1 MNSVLLIGLGRFGT
15 NIAEKLY
22 ELKHEVMALDTDE
35 NRINEI
41 LPIVTRAQIG
51 NGTDIDLL
59 KSLGVEDYDVCIVT
73 IKDFSDSL
81 QTVSLLK
88 ELGAKAVV
96 ARAISDI
103 HEKFLLRNGADE
115 TVYPE
120 KQLATWTAVCFT
132 SNHVFDYVRL
142 DDKHSIFEVTIPD
155 EWNGKTVGELQVRK
169 KHGLN
174 IMAVKEDNGLNMV
187 ITPDMVLTT
196 DKHILVLGSIKD
208 IKKIFNI

>member
-1 MNSVLLIGLGRFGT
+1 MKSVLLIGLGRFGT
-15 NIAEKLY
+15 NVAEKLY
-22 ELKHEVMALDTDE
+22 ELKHEVMAIDTDE
-35 NRINEI
+35 TRINEV
-41 LPIVTRAQIG
+41 LPIVTKAQIG

-96 ARAISDI
+96 ARAVSDI

-132 SNHVFDYVRL
+132 SNHIFDYVRL

-155 EWNGKTVGELQVRK
+155 EWNGKTVGQLEVRR
-169 KHGLN
+169 KHGIN
-174 IMAVKEDNGLNMV
+174 IMAIKEKDGLNML
-187 ITPDMVLTT
+187 ITPDMVLTA

>member
-1 MNSVLLIGLGRFGT
+1 MKSVLLIGLGRFGT
-15 NIAEKLY
+15 NVAQKLY
-22 ELKHEVMALDTDE
+22 ELKHEVMALDNDE
-35 NRINEI
+35 ARINEI

-51 NGTDIDLL
+51 NSTDIDLL
-59 KSLGVEDYDVCIVT
+59 KSIGVEDYDVCIVA
-73 IKDFSDSL
+73 IKDFADSL

-96 ARAISDI
+96 ARAVSDI

-120 KQLATWTAVCFT
+120 KRLATWTAVCFT
-132 SNHVFDYVRL
+132 SNHVFDYIRL
-142 DDKHSIFEVTIPD
+142 DDDHSIFEVAIPD
-155 EWNGKTVGELQVRK
+155 EWNGKTVEQLAIRR

-174 IMAVKEDNGLNMV
+174 IMAIKEKNGLNMA
-187 ITPDMVLTT
+187 ITPDMVLTS
-196 DKHILVLGSIKD
+196 DKHILVLGSIKS

>member
-1 MNSVLLIGLGRFGT
+1 MKTVLLIGLGRFGT
-15 NIAEKLY
+15 NVAQKLC
-22 ELKHEVMALDTDE
+22 ELKHEVMALDIHE
-35 NRINEI
+35 ERINAI
-41 LPIVTRAQIG
+41 LPVVTRAQIG
-51 NGTDIDLL
+51 NSTDVELL
-59 KSLGVEDYDVCIVT
+59 RSLGVEDYDVCIVT
-73 IKDFSDSL
+73 IKDFADSL

-96 ARAISDI
+96 ARAVDDV

-132 SNHVFDYVRL
+132 SNHVFDYIRL
-142 DDKHSIFEVTIPD
+142 DDEHSIFEVTIPD
-155 EWNGKTVGELQVRK
+155 EWEGKTIEQLAVRR

-174 IMAVKEDNGLNMV
+174 IMAVKEESGLNMQ
-187 ITPDMVLTT
+187 ITPDMVLTR
-196 DKHILVLGSIKD
+196 DKHILVLGTIKN

>member
-1 MNSVLLIGLGRFGT
+1 MKSVLLIGLGRFGS

-22 ELKHEVMALDTDE
+22 ELKHEVMAIDQYE
-35 NRINEI
+35 ERINKN
-41 LPIVTRAQIG
+41 LPFVTRAQIG
-51 NGTDIDLL
+51 DSTDIELL

-73 IKDFSDSL
+73 IKDFADSL

-96 ARAISDI
+96 ARAIDDV

-132 SNHVFDYVRL
+132 SNHVFDYIRL
-142 DDKHSIFEVTIPD
+142 DDEHSIFEVTIPD
-155 EWNGKTVGELQVRK
+155 EWNGKTIEQLGVRR

-174 IMAVKEDNGLNMV
+174 IMAIKEESGLNMA
-187 ITPDMVLTT
+187 ITPDMVLTQ
-196 DKHILVLGSIKD
+196 DKHLLVLGTIKN

>member
-1 MNSVLLIGLGRFGT
+1 MKTVLLIGLGRFGT
-15 NIAEKLY
+15 NVAQKLY
-22 ELKHEVMALDTDE
+22 ELKHEVMALDIHE
-35 NRINEI
+35 ERINAI
-41 LPIVTRAQIG
+41 LPVVTRAQIG
-51 NGTDIDLL
+51 NSTDIELL
-59 KSLGVEDYDVCIVT
+59 RSLGVEDYDVCIVT
-73 IKDFSDSL
+73 IKDFADSL

-96 ARAISDI
+96 ARAVDEV

-142 DDKHSIFEVTIPD
+142 DDEHSIFEVTIPD
-155 EWNGKTVGELQVRK
+155 EWEGKTIEQLAVRR

-174 IMAVKEDNGLNMV
+174 IMAVKEESGLNMQ
-187 ITPDMVLTT
+187 ITPDMVLTRN
-196 DKHILVLGSIKD
+196 KHILVLGTIKN

>member
-1 MNSVLLIGLGRFGT
+1 MKTVLLIGLGRFGT
-15 NIAEKLY
+15 NVAQKLY
-22 ELKHEVMALDTDE
+22 ELKHEVMAIDTDE
-35 NRINEI
+35 VRINEI

-51 NGTDIDLL
+51 NSTDIELL

-73 IKDFSDSL
+73 IKDFADSL

-96 ARAISDI
+96 ARAVSDI

-155 EWNGKTVGELQVRK
+155 EWNGKTVGKLEVRR

-174 IMAVKEDNGLNMV
+174 IMAIKEKSGLNMV
-187 ITPDMVLTT
+187 ITPDTVLTN

-208 IKKIFNI
+208 IKKVFNI

>member
-1 MNSVLLIGLGRFGT
+1 MKSVLLIGLGRFG
-15 NIAEKLY
+15 NNVAEKLY

-35 NRINEI
+35 QRINEI
-41 LPIVTRAQIG
+41 LPFVTRAQIG
-51 NGTDIDLL
+51 DSTDIELL

-73 IKDFSDSL
+73 IKDFADSL

-96 ARAISDI
+96 ARATDDV
-103 HEKFLLRNGADE
+103 HEKFLLRNGADQ

-132 SNHVFDYVRL
+132 SNHVFDYIRL
-142 DDKHSIFEVTIPD
+142 DDEHSIFEVTIPED
-155 EWNGKTVGELQVRK
+155 WEGKTIEQLAVRR

-174 IMAVKEDNGLNMV
+174 IMAVKEEKGLNMA
-187 ITPDMVLTT
+187 ITPDTVLTA
-196 DKHILVLGSIKD
+196 DKHLLVLGSIKN
-208 IKKIFNI
+208 IKKTFNI

>member
-1 MNSVLLIGLGRFGT
+1 MKSVLLIGLGRFGT
-15 NIAEKLY
+15 NVAQKLY
-22 ELKHEVMALDTDE
+22 ELKHEVMALDVHED
-35 NRINEI
+35 RINNI
-41 LPIVTRAQIG
+41 LPIVTRGQIG
-51 NGTDIDLL
+51 NSTDVELL

-96 ARAISDI
+96 ARAVSDT

-142 DDKHSIFEVTIPD
+142 DDNHSIFEVTIPD
-155 EWNGKTVGELQVRK
+155 DWNGKTIEQLAVRR

-174 IMAVKEDNGLNMV
+174 IMAVKEETGLNMA

-196 DKHILVLGSIKD
+196 DKHILVLGSIKN

>member
-1 MNSVLLIGLGRFGT
+1 MKSVLLIGLGRFGT
-15 NIAEKLY
+15 NVADKLY
-22 ELKHEVMALDTDE
+22 ELKHEVMALDMCE
-35 NRINEI
+35 ERINEI

-51 NGTDIDLL
+51 DSTDVELL
-59 KSLGVEDYDVCIVT
+59 RSLGVEDYDVCIVT
-73 IKDFSDSL
+73 IKDFADSL

-96 ARAISDI
+96 ARAVSDT

-132 SNHVFDYVRL
+132 SNHVFDYIRL
-142 DDKHSIFEVTIPD
+142 DDNHSIFEVTIPD
-155 EWNGKTVGELQVRK
+155 EWNGKTVEQLAVRR

-174 IMAVKEDNGLNMV
+174 IMAVKREDGLDMA

-196 DKHILVLGSIKD
+196 DMHILVLGGIKN
-208 IKKIFNI
+208 IKKVFNI

>member
-1 MNSVLLIGLGRFGT
+1 MKTVLLIGLGRFG
-15 NIAEKLY
+15 NNVAQKLY
-22 ELKHEVMALDTDE
+22 ELKHEVMALDIDE
-35 NRINEI
+35 ERINAI
-41 LPIVTRAQIG
+41 LPIVTKAQIG
-51 NGTDIDLL
+51 KSTDVELL

-73 IKDFSDSL
+73 IKDFADSL

-96 ARAISDI
+96 ARATDDV

-132 SNHVFDYVRL
+132 SNHVFDYIRL
-142 DDKHSIFEVTIPD
+142 DDQHSIFEVTIPE
-155 EWNGKTVGELQVRK
+155 EWEGKTIEQLAVRR

-174 IMAVKEDNGLNMV
+174 IMAIKENGGLNMA
-187 ITPDMVLTT
+187 ITPDTVLTARQ
-196 DKHILVLGSIKD
+196 HLLVLGNIKN
-208 IKKIFNI
+208 IKKVFNI

>member
-1 MNSVLLIGLGRFGT
+1 MKTVLLIGLGRFGT
-15 NIAEKLY
+15 NVAQKLC
-22 ELKHEVMALDTDE
+22 ELKHEVMALDIYE
-35 NRINEI
+35 ERINAI
-41 LPIVTRAQIG
+41 LPVVTRAQIG
-51 NGTDIDLL
+51 NSTDVELL
-59 KSLGVEDYDVCIVT
+59 RSLGVEDYDVCIVT
-73 IKDFSDSL
+73 IKDFADSL

-96 ARAISDI
+96 ARAVDDV

-132 SNHVFDYVRL
+132 SNHVFDYIRL
-142 DDKHSIFEVTIPD
+142 DDEHSIFEVTIPD
-155 EWNGKTVGELQVRK
+155 EWEGKTIEQLAVRR

-174 IMAVKEDNGLNMV
+174 IMAVKEESGLNMQ
-187 ITPDMVLTT
+187 ITPDMVLTR
-196 DKHILVLGSIKD
+196 DKHILVLGTIKN

>member
-1 MNSVLLIGLGRFGT
+1 MKSVLLIGLGRFGT
-15 NIAEKLY
+15 NVAEKLY
-22 ELKHEVMALDTDE
+22 ELKREVMALDIHE
-35 NRINEI
+35 ERINKI

-51 NGTDIDLL
+51 NGTDVELL

-73 IKDFSDSL
+73 IKNFADSL

-96 ARAISDI
+96 ARAIDDI

-132 SNHVFDYVRL
+132 SNHVFDYIRL
-142 DDKHSIFEVTIPD
+142 DDEHSIFEVTIPE
-155 EWNGKTVGELQVRK
+155 EWEGKTIEQLAVRR

-174 IMAVKEDNGLNMV
+174 IMAIKEPEGLNMS
-187 ITPDMVLTT
+187 ITPDMVLTA
-196 DKHILVLGSIKD
+196 DKHLLVLGTIKN

>member
-1 MNSVLLIGLGRFGT
+1 MKTVLLIGLGRFGT
-15 NIAEKLY
+15 NVAQKLY
-22 ELKHEVMALDTDE
+22 ELKHEVMAIDIHE
-35 NRINEI
+35 ERINAI
-41 LPIVTRAQIG
+41 LPLVTRAEIG
-51 NGTDIDLL
+51 SGTDVELL

-73 IKDFSDSL
+73 IKDFADSL

-88 ELGAKAVV
+88 ELGAKSVV
-96 ARAISDI
+96 ARAVSDI

-155 EWNGKTVGELQVRK
+155 DWDGKTVGKLEVRR

-174 IMAVKEDNGLNMV
+174 IMAIKEDDGLNMV
-187 ITPDMVLTT
+187 ITPDTVLTT
-196 DKHILVLGSIKD
+196 DKHILVLGSIKN
-208 IKKIFNI
+208 IKKVFDI

>member
-1 MNSVLLIGLGRFGT
+1 MKSILLIGLGRFGT
-15 NIAEKLY
+15 NIAQKLY
-22 ELKHEVMALDTDE
+22 ELKHEVMAVDIHE
-35 NRINEI
+35 ERINAI

-51 NGTDIDLL
+51 NGTDVDFLN
-59 KSLGVEDYDVCIVT
+59 SLGVEDYDVCIVT
-73 IKDFSDSL
+73 VKNFADSL

-96 ARAISDI
+96 ARATSDI

-115 TVYPE
+115 IVFPE
-120 KQLATWTAVCFT
+120 KQLATWAAVCFT
-132 SNHVFDYVRL
+132 SNHVFDYIRL
-142 DDKHSIFEVTIPD
+142 DDNHSIFEVSIPD
-155 EWNGKTVGELQVRK
+155 DWSGKTIEQLAVRR

-174 IMAVKEDNGLNMV
+174 IMAIKEKDGLNMA

-196 DKHILVLGSIKD
+196 DMHILVLGSIKN

>member
-1 MNSVLLIGLGRFGT
+1 MKSVLLIGLGRFGM
-15 NIAEKLY
+15 NIAQKLY

-35 NRINEI
+35 ARINEV

-51 NGTDIDLL
+51 NGTDVELL
-59 KSLGVEDYDVCIVT
+59 RSLGVDDYDVCIVT

-96 ARAISDI
+96 ARAISDT

-142 DDKHSIFEVTIPD
+142 DDNHSIFEVTIPD
-155 EWNGKTVGELQVRK
+155 EWNGKTIEQLAVRR

-174 IMAVKEDNGLNMV
+174 IMAIKEDDGLNMA
-187 ITPDMVLTT
+187 ITPDMVLTS
-196 DKHILVLGSIKD
+196 DKHILVLGTIKN

>member
-1 MNSVLLIGLGRFGT
+1 MKSVLLIGIGRFGA
-15 NIAEKLY
+15 NVAQKLY
-22 ELKHEVMALDTDE
+22 ELKHEVMALDIHE
-35 NRINEI
+35 ERINGI
-41 LPIVTRAQIG
+41 LPFVTRAQIG
-51 NGTDIDLL
+51 SGTDVELL

-73 IKDFSDSL
+73 IKDFADSL
-81 QTVSLLK
+81 KTVSLLK

-132 SNHVFDYVRL
+132 SNHVFDYIRL
-142 DDKHSIFEVTIPD
+142 DDDHSIFEVTIPD
-155 EWNGKTVGELQVRK
+155 EWNGKTIEQLAVRR

-174 IMAVKEDNGLNMV
+174 IMAIKEDNGLNMT
-187 ITPDMVLTT
+187 ITPDMVLTS
-196 DKHILVLGSIKD
+196 DMHLLVLGNIKN

>member
-1 MNSVLLIGLGRFGT
+1 MKSVLLIGLGRFGS

-22 ELKHEVMALDTDE
+22 ELKHEVMAIDQHE
-35 NRINEI
+35 ERINKN
-41 LPIVTRAQIG
+41 LPFVTRAQIG
-51 NGTDIDLL
+51 DSTDIELL

-73 IKDFSDSL
+73 IKDFADSL

-96 ARAISDI
+96 ARAIDDV

-132 SNHVFDYVRL
+132 SNHVFDYIRL
-142 DDKHSIFEVTIPD
+142 DDEHSIFEVTIPD
-155 EWNGKTVGELQVRK
+155 EWNGKTIEQLGVRR

-174 IMAVKEDNGLNMV
+174 IMAIKEESGLNMA
-187 ITPDMVLTT
+187 ITPDMVLTQ
-196 DKHILVLGSIKD
+196 DKHLLVLGTIKN

>member
-1 MNSVLLIGLGRFGT
+1 MKSVLLIGLGRFGT
-15 NIAEKLY
+15 NVAEKLY

-35 NRINEI
+35 ARINKI

-96 ARAISDI
+96 ARAISDT

-120 KQLATWTAVCFT
+120 KQLAAWTAVCFT

-155 EWNGKTVGELQVRK
+155 EWNGKTVGQLEVRR

-174 IMAVKEDNGLNMV
+174 IMAVKEEDGLNMV

-196 DKHILVLGSIKD
+196 DKHILVLGSIKN

>member
-1 MNSVLLIGLGRFGT
+1 MKSILLIGLGRFGS

-22 ELKHEVMALDTDE
+22 ELKHEVMAIDQHE
-35 NRINEI
+35 ERINAN
-41 LPIVTRAQIG
+41 LPFVTRAQIG
-51 NGTDIDLL
+51 DSTDIELL

-73 IKDFSDSL
+73 IKDFADSL

-96 ARAISDI
+96 ARAVDDI

-132 SNHVFDYVRL
+132 SNHVFDYIRL
-142 DDKHSIFEVTIPD
+142 DDEHSIFEVTIPE
-155 EWNGKTVGELQVRK
+155 EWDGKTVEQLAVRR

-174 IMAVKEDNGLNMV
+174 IMAIKEENGLDMA
-187 ITPDMVLTT
+187 ITPDTVLTG
-196 DKHILVLGSIKD
+196 DKHLLVLGSIKN
-208 IKKIFNI
+208 IRKIFNI

>member
-1 MNSVLLIGLGRFGT
+1 MKTVLLIGLGRFGT
-15 NIAEKLY
+15 NVAEKLY

-35 NRINEI
+35 TRINEI

-51 NGTDIDLL
+51 SGTDVELL
-59 KSLGVEDYDVCIVT
+59 RSLGVEDYDVCIVT
-73 IKDFSDSL
+73 IKDFADSL

-96 ARAISDI
+96 ARATDDV

-132 SNHVFDYVRL
+132 SNHVFDYIRL
-142 DDKHSIFEVTIPD
+142 DDEHSIFEVTIPED
-155 EWNGKTVGELQVRK
+155 WEGKTIEQLAVRR

-174 IMAVKEDNGLNMV
+174 IMAIKEPQGLNMA
-187 ITPDMVLTT
+187 ITPDMVLTA
-196 DKHILVLGSIKD
+196 DKHLLVLGTIKN

>member
-1 MNSVLLIGLGRFGT
+1 MKSVLLIGLGRFGT
-15 NIAEKLY
+15 NVAQKLY
-22 ELKHEVMALDTDE
+22 ELKHEVMALDVHED
-35 NRINEI
+35 RINNI
-41 LPIVTRAQIG
+41 LPIVTRGQIG
-51 NGTDIDLL
+51 NSTDVELL

-96 ARAISDI
+96 ARAVSDT

-132 SNHVFDYVRL
+132 SNHVFDYIRL
-142 DDKHSIFEVTIPD
+142 DDNHSIFEVTIPD
-155 EWNGKTVGELQVRK
+155 DWNGKTIEQLAVRR

-174 IMAVKEDNGLNMV
+174 IMAVKEETGLNMA

-196 DKHILVLGSIKD
+196 DKHILVLGSIKN

>member
-1 MNSVLLIGLGRFGT
+1 MKTVLLIGLGRFGT
-15 NIAEKLY
+15 NVAQKLY
-22 ELKHEVMALDTDE
+22 ELKHEVMALDIHE
-35 NRINEI
+35 ERINAI
-41 LPIVTRAQIG
+41 LPVVTRAQIG
-51 NGTDIDLL
+51 NSTDVELL
-59 KSLGVEDYDVCIVT
+59 RSLGVEDYDVCIVT
-73 IKDFSDSL
+73 IKDFADSL

-96 ARAISDI
+96 ARAVDEV

-132 SNHVFDYVRL
+132 SNHVFDYIRL
-142 DDKHSIFEVTIPD
+142 DDEHSIFEVTIPD
-155 EWNGKTVGELQVRK
+155 EWEGKTIEQLAVRR

-174 IMAVKEDNGLNMV
+174 IMAVKEESGLNMQ
-187 ITPDMVLTT
+187 ITPDMVLTR
-196 DKHILVLGSIKD
+196 DKHILVLGTIKN

>member
-1 MNSVLLIGLGRFGT
+1 MKSVLLIGLGRFGT
-15 NIAEKLY
+15 NVAEKLY

-35 NRINEI
+35 ARINEI
-41 LPIVTRAQIG
+41 LPITTRAQIG
-51 NGTDIDLL
+51 DSTDVELL

-73 IKDFSDSL
+73 IKDFADSL

-96 ARAISDI
+96 ARAVSDI

-120 KQLATWTAVCFT
+120 KRLATWTAVCFT
-132 SNHVFDYVRL
+132 SNHVFDYIRL
-142 DDKHSIFEVTIPD
+142 DDNHSIFEVTIPD
-155 EWNGKTVGELQVRK
+155 EWNGKTIEQLAVRR

-174 IMAVKEDNGLNMV
+174 IMAIKEEDGLNMA

-196 DKHILVLGSIKD
+196 DMHMLVLGNIKN
-208 IKKIFNI
+208 IKKVFNI

>member
-1 MNSVLLIGLGRFGT
+1 MKSVLLIGLGRFGT
-15 NIAEKLY
+15 NVAQKLY
-22 ELKHEVMALDTDE
+22 ELKHEVMALDVHED
-35 NRINEI
+35 RINSI
-41 LPIVTRAQIG
+41 LPIVTRGQIG
-51 NGTDIDLL
+51 NSTDVELL

-96 ARAISDI
+96 ARAVSDT

-132 SNHVFDYVRL
+132 SNHVFDYIRL
-142 DDKHSIFEVTIPD
+142 DDNHSIFEVTIPD
-155 EWNGKTVGELQVRK
+155 DWNGKTIGQLEVRR

-174 IMAVKEDNGLNMV
+174 IMAVKEETGLNMA

-196 DKHILVLGSIKD
+196 DKHILVLGSIKN

>member
-1 MNSVLLIGLGRFGT
+1 MKSVLLIGLGRFGT
-15 NIAEKLY
+15 NIAQKLY
-22 ELKHEVMALDTDE
+22 ELKHEVMALDVCE
-35 NRINEI
+35 ERINEI

-51 NGTDIDLL
+51 DSTDIELL
-59 KSLGVEDYDVCIVT
+59 NSLGVEDYDVCIVT

-88 ELGAKAVV
+88 ELGAKTVV
-96 ARAISDI
+96 ARAVSDI
-103 HEKFLLRNGADE
+103 HEKFLLRNGADQ

-132 SNHVFDYVRL
+132 SNHVFDYIRL
-142 DDKHSIFEVTIPD
+142 DDNHSIFEVTIPD
-155 EWNGKTVGELQVRK
+155 EWNGKTIEQLAVRR

-174 IMAVKEDNGLNMV
+174 IMAIKEEDGLNLT
-187 ITPDMVLTT
+187 ITPDTVLTS
-196 DKHILVLGSIKD
+196 DKHILVLGSIKN

>member
-1 MNSVLLIGLGRFGT
+1 MKSVLLIGLGRFGT
-15 NIAEKLY
+15 NVAEKLY
-22 ELKHEVMALDTDE
+22 ELKHEVMALDIHE
-35 NRINEI
+35 ERINAI
-41 LPIVTRAQIG
+41 LPIVTKAQIG
-51 NGTDIDLL
+51 NSTDIDLL

-73 IKDFSDSL
+73 IKGFADSL

-96 ARAISDI
+96 ARAVSDI

-155 EWNGKTVGELQVRK
+155 EWKGKTVGELQVRR

-174 IMAVKEDNGLNMV
+174 IMAIKEEDGLNMV
-187 ITPDMVLTT
+187 INPDTVLTT

>member
-1 MNSVLLIGLGRFGT
+1 MKSVLLIGLGRFGT

>member
-1 MNSVLLIGLGRFGT
+1 MKSVLLIGLGRFGT
-15 NIAEKLY
+15 NVAEKLY
-22 ELKHEVMALDTDE
+22 ELKHEVMAIDIHE
-35 NRINEI
+35 QRINEI
-41 LPIVTRAQIG
+41 LPIVTKAQIG

-96 ARAISDI
+96 ARAVSDI

-132 SNHVFDYVRL
+132 SNHVFDYIRL
-142 DDKHSIFEVTIPD
+142 DDNHSIFEVTITD
-155 EWNGKTVGELQVRK
+155 EWNGKTVGELEVRR
-169 KHGLN
+169 KHSLN
-174 IMAVKEDNGLNMV
+174 IMAIKAEGGLDMA
-187 ITPDMVLTT
+187 ITPDTVLTT
-196 DKHILVLGSIKD
+196 DEHILVLGSIKN